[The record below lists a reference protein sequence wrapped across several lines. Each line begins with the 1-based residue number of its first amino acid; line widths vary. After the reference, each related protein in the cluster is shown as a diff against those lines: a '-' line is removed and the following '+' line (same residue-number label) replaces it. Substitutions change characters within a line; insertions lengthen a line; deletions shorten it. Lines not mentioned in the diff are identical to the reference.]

1 MRKAL
6 LAAVFVFATLNTF
19 AQGSKAPAQATSKT
33 VEQRATAITQ
43 SMASNLRLTPEQFK
57 KVNEVNLTSMKQAD
71 KVLVKYKNNPKKLAA
86 EMDVISQTRLSLIK
100 DILTPLQFA
109 QYQQRREE
117 KMGVP
122 KEAQSNPAIRQESS
136 RTQEQYNN

>member
-1 MRKAL
+1 MRKAF
-6 LAAVFVFATLNTF
+6 LAAVFVFATLTTF
-19 AQGSKAPAQATSKT
+19 AQGTKSQAPAKS

-43 SMASNLRLTPEQFK
+43 SMATNLRLTPEQFK
-57 KVNEVNLTSMKQAD
+57 KVNEVNLSSMKQAD
-71 KVLVKYKNNPKKLAA
+71 KVLAKYKSNPKKLAT
-86 EMDVISQTRLSLIK
+86 EMDIISQTRLSLIK
-100 DILTPLQFA
+100 DILTPMQFA